1 MLTEADRELITAAVD
16 GELAPALETAF
27 RRLLA
32 SSIEAE
38 KLYRTL
44 KGDSTQLKALPP
56 IPAPATLAPAVV
68 AIVTRRPHQTTVSPR
83 KRSVRRDPRV
93 GWMPYAVAASTLIAV
108 MAGSYWFASR
118 FASDEP
124 NRVAQQHTLPTPT
137 TGQGTGSV
145 AVPNGSSR
153 EVVATPRIPTQPIEQ
168 LAILPRVVPELAPI
182 PQTPGIGPDVVG
194 TRPDLGSEPFRM
206 IEARIPFLAPL
217 SGFNHDETRAKLRA
231 ELAAG
236 PAFRLDL
243 FAKDTTI
250 AANVFL
256 ATAKTAGL
264 NVTLDAVAAER
275 IKKKAPSFWV
285 VYVETMTIEDIE
297 KLLVQLAAD
306 TKGDKAGSGLSAAH
320 LIPVGQA
327 ESKDLR
333 DLLGTDVGLLKRPE
347 AAPKSIASGTADQ
360 IAKTLQKDAKQGLLL
375 THLPTAGRATPNA
388 SKEVKQF
395 LAQRTARTPDSI
407 PVMIVIRTG
416 P

>member
-16 GELAPALETAF
+16 GELAPIHETAF

-44 KGDSTQLKALPP
+44 KGDSTQLKALPQ
-56 IPAPATLAPAVV
+56 IPAPATLAPAV
-68 AIVTRRPHQTTVSPR
+68 AASVTRRPHQQPVTSR
-83 KRSVRRDPRV
+83 KRSVRREPRV
-93 GWMPYAVAASTLIAV
+93 GWIPYAVAASTLIAV
-108 MAGSYWFASR
+108 ATGSYWFASR
-118 FASDEP
+118 FSTDEP
-124 NRVAQQHTLPTPT
+124 NGVAQHHTLPKPSI
-137 TGQGTGSV
+137 GAGPSSV
-145 AVPNGSSR
+145 AVPAESSR
-153 EVVATPRIPTQPIEQ
+153 EVVAAPRVPTLPIEQ
-168 LAILPRVVPELAPI
+168 IAILPRVVSEIAPE
-182 PQTPGIGPDVVG
+182 PQTPGIGRDAVG
-194 TRPDLGSEPFRM
+194 FRPGQETEPFRM
-206 IEARIPFLAPL
+206 IEARLPFLAPL

-264 NVTLDAVAAER
+264 NVTVDAVAAER
-275 IKKKAPSFWV
+275 IKKKAPSYWV

-297 KLLVQLAAD
+297 KLLVQLAVD

-327 ESKDLR
+327 EQKDLR

-360 IAKTLQKDAKQGLLL
+360 IAKVLQKDAKQGLLL
-375 THLPTAGRATPNA
+375 THLPTAGRAAPNV

-395 LAQRTARTPDSI
+395 LAQRIARTPDSI
-407 PVMIVIRTG
+407 PLIIVIRTG